1 MRSEEIPEI
10 ARIIGVADALDAM
23 SSNRYYRKRLSEDK
37 ILQELIENKGK
48 QFDPVIVDHV
58 IRLIKEKEID
68 ISYEENGQGEE
79 TIS

>member
-1 MRSEEIPEI
+1 M
-10 ARIIGVADALDAM
+10 ADALDAM
-23 SSNRYYRKRLSEDK
+23 SSNRYYRRRLSEEK
-37 ILQELIENKGK
+37 ILQELVENKGK